1 MEVIPAV
8 DLSGGRVVRL
18 LQGDYGRVTG
28 FDETPDEAADR
39 FALAGAG
46 WLHVIDLDAA
56 RDGERSPEHAAVL
69 ARLAA
74 RRGIRLQVGGGF
86 RSAEQVEAALAAG
99 VQRVLIGTL
108 AARDP
113 DTVAALAAAH
123 GPRICVC
130 ADALDGTVRV
140 AGWRED
146 AGESASSFVERFT
159 ARGVSTFLVTAIER
173 DGTLTGPDLRLLAGV
188 RAVTD
193 GTLLAAGGFAAL
205 DHVAAAR
212 DAGCDGA
219 VVGRA
224 LYDGSLNLREA
235 LGVAREQPDCSG

>member
-1 MEVIPAV
+1 MALEVIPAV

-69 ARLAA
+69 ARLAR
-74 RRGIRLQVGGGF
+74 RRGTRVQVGGGF
-86 RSAEQVEAALAAG
+86 RSAGQVEDALASG

-113 DTVAALAAAH
+113 DAVAALAAEH

-130 ADALDGTVRV
+130 ADALEGTVRI

-146 AGESASSFVERFT
+146 AGESPSAFVERFT
-159 ARGVSTFLVTAIER
+159 ARGVGAFLVTAIER
-173 DGTLTGPDLRLLAGV
+173 DGTLAGPDLQLLAAV

-193 GTLLAAGGFAAL
+193 AVLLAAGGFAAL
-205 DHVAAAR
+205 EHIAAAR
-212 DAGCDGA
+212 DVGCDGA

-235 LGVAREQPDCSG
+235 LTLARQQA

>member
-1 MEVIPAV
+1 MAMEVIPAV
-8 DLSGGRVVRL
+8 DLAGGRVVRL
-18 LQGDYGRVTG
+18 LQGDYGRETRFG
-28 FDETPDEAADR
+28 ETPDEAADR

-56 RDGERSPEHAAVL
+56 RDGQRSPEHAAVL
-69 ARLAA
+69 ERLAR
-74 RRGIRLQVGGGF
+74 RRGTRLQVGGGF
-86 RSAEQVEAALAAG
+86 RSAEHVEAALASG

-108 AARDP
+108 AAREP
-113 DTVAALAAAH
+113 DVVEQLAAAH

-130 ADALDGTVRV
+130 ADALDGSVRV

-146 AGESASSFVERFT
+146 AGESAASFVERFS
-159 ARGVSTFLVTAIER
+159 ARGVTAFLVTAIER
-173 DGTLTGPDLRLLAGV
+173 DGTLAGPDLKLLASV
-188 RAVTD
+188 RAVTS

-205 DHVAAAR
+205 EHIEAAR
-212 DAGCDGA
+212 EAGCDGA

-235 LGVAREQPDCSG
+235 VAAARA

>member
-1 MEVIPAV
+1 MAMEVIPAV

-56 RDGERSPEHAAVL
+56 RDGERSAEHAAVL
-69 ARLAA
+69 ARLSRAARHPPPGRRRLPLGRAGRGRA
-74 RRGIRLQVGGGF
+74 RRGR
-86 RSAEQVEAALAAG
+86 RSG
-99 VQRVLIGTL
+99 CSS
-108 AARDP
+108 ARSP
-113 DTVAALAAAH
+113 RAIPTRSRRSPPQH
-123 GPRICVC
+123 GARICVC

-146 AGESASSFVERFT
+146 AGESATSFVERFS
-159 ARGVSTFLVTAIER
+159 ARGVSAFLVTAIER
-173 DGTLTGPDLRLLAGV
+173 DGTLSGPDLQLLAGV

-193 GTLLAAGGFAAL
+193 GVLLAAGGFAAL
-205 DHVAAAR
+205 EHVAAAR

-235 LGVAREQPDCSG
+235 LSLARDRA

>member
-1 MEVIPAV
+1 MAMEVIPAV

-39 FALAGAG
+39 FSLAGAG

-56 RDGERSPEHAAVL
+56 RDGQRSPEHAAVL
-69 ARLAA
+69 ERLGR
-74 RRGIRLQVGGGF
+74 RRGTRVQVGGGF

-108 AARDP
+108 AAREP
-113 DTVAALAAAH
+113 DVVAALAAEH

-146 AGESASSFVERFT
+146 AGESAASFVQRFSE
-159 ARGVSTFLVTAIER
+159 RGVSAFLVTAIER
-173 DGTLTGPDLRLLAGV
+173 DGTLSGPDLKLLSGV

-193 GTLLAAGGFAAL
+193 GVLLAAGGFAAL
-205 DHVAAAR
+205 EHIEAAR

-235 LGVAREQPDCSG
+235 LTVARDPA

>member
-1 MEVIPAV
+1 MAMEVIPAV

-56 RDGERSPEHAAVL
+56 RDGERSAEHAAVFE
-69 ARLAA
+69 RLSA

-86 RSAEQVEAALAAG
+86 RSPEQVEAALAGG

-113 DTVAALAAAH
+113 DAVAALAADH

-130 ADALDGTVRV
+130 ADALDDTVRV

-146 AGESASSFVERFT
+146 AGESAASFVERFS

-173 DGTLTGPDLRLLAGV
+173 DGTLSGPDLRLLAGV

-193 GTLLAAGGFAAL
+193 GVLLAAGGFAAL
-205 DHVAAAR
+205 EHVAAAR

-235 LGVAREQPDCSG
+235 LTVARDGH

>member
-1 MEVIPAV
+1 MAMEVIPAV

-18 LQGDYGRVTG
+18 LQGDYGRVTS
-28 FDETPDEAADR
+28 FDETPDEAGDR
-39 FALAGAG
+39 FSLAGAG
-46 WLHVIDLDAA
+46 WLHVTDLDAA

-69 ARLAA
+69 ERLAR
-74 RRGIRLQVGGGF
+74 RRGTRLQVGGGF
-86 RSAEQVEAALAAG
+86 RSAGQVEAALASG

-108 AARDP
+108 AAREP
-113 DTVAALAAAH
+113 DVIEARAAEH

-146 AGESASSFVERFT
+146 AGESAASFVQRFS
-159 ARGVSTFLVTAIER
+159 ARGVSAFLVTAIER
-173 DGTLTGPDLRLLAGV
+173 DGTLAGPDLQLLASV

-205 DHVAAAR
+205 DHIR
-212 DAGCDGA
+212 
-219 VVGRA
+219 
-224 LYDGSLNLREA
+224 
-235 LGVAREQPDCSG
+235 

>member
-1 MEVIPAV
+1 MDVIPAV

-39 FALAGAG
+39 FALAGAR

-69 ARLAA
+69 ARLAG
-74 RRGIRLQVGGGF
+74 RRGTRVQVGGGF
-86 RSAEQVEAALAAG
+86 RSREAVEAALASG
-99 VQRVLIGTL
+99 VQRVLIGTF

-113 DTVAALAAAH
+113 DAVAALAAEH

-130 ADALDGTVRV
+130 ADALGGSVRV

-146 AGESASSFVERFT
+146 AGESPASFVARFS
-159 ARGVSTFLVTAIER
+159 ARGVGAFLVTAIER
-173 DGTLTGPDLRLLAGV
+173 DGTLAGPDLRLLGEV
-188 RAVTD
+188 RAAT
-193 GTLLAAGGFAAL
+193 GGLLLAAGGFAAL
-205 DHVAAAR
+205 EHIEAAR
-212 DAGCDGA
+212 DAGCDGV

-235 LGVAREQPDCSG
+235 LGAVRDPA

>member
-1 MEVIPAV
+1 MTMDVIPAV

-74 RRGIRLQVGGGF
+74 RRGTRVQVGGGF
-86 RSAEQVEAALAAG
+86 RSVEGVEAALAA
-99 VQRVLIGTL
+99 R
-108 AARDP
+108 
-113 DTVAALAAAH
+113 
-123 GPRICVC
+123 
-130 ADALDGTVRV
+130 
-140 AGWRED
+140 
-146 AGESASSFVERFT
+146 
-159 ARGVSTFLVTAIER
+159 
-173 DGTLTGPDLRLLAGV
+173 
-188 RAVTD
+188 
-193 GTLLAAGGFAAL
+193 GFAAL
-205 DHVAAAR
+205 EHIEAAR

-235 LGVAREQPDCSG
+235 LTIARDPA

>member
-1 MEVIPAV
+1 MAMDVIPAV

-56 RDGERSPEHAAVL
+56 KDGRRSPEHAAVL
-69 ARLAA
+69 ERLAR
-74 RRGIRLQVGGGF
+74 RRGTRVQVGGGF
-86 RSAEQVEAALAAG
+86 RSAEQVETALAAG

-108 AARDP
+108 AAREP
-113 DTVAALAAAH
+113 DVVEALAAAH

-146 AGESASSFVERFT
+146 AGESASSFVERFA
-159 ARGVSTFLVTAIER
+159 ARGVSAFLVTAIER
-173 DGTLTGPDLRLLAGV
+173 DGTLAGPDLRLLSGV

-193 GTLLAAGGFAAL
+193 GVLLAAGGFAELA
-205 DHVAAAR
+205 HIAAAR

-224 LYDGSLNLREA
+224 LYDGTLNLREA
-235 LGVAREQPDCSG
+235 LNVARA